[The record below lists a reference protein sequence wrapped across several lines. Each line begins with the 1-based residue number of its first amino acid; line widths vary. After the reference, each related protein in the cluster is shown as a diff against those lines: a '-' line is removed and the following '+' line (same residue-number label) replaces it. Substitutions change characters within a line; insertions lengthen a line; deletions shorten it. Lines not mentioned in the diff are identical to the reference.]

1 MVQSNAKSVKGYL
14 DELPEERREVVA
26 AVREVVLR
34 NLPAGYREEMNWG
47 MITWSIPLESY
58 PETYNGQPLCYAA
71 LAAQKNYYSLYLMS
85 VYQASVQEGAL
96 REAFRK
102 AGKKLDIGK
111 CCIRFRSLDD
121 LSLEAVGREVGS
133 MPVDEYIARYEASRQ
148 GMKSRKPARK
158 K

>member
-47 MITWSIPLESY
+47 MITWSIPLERY

-71 LAAQKNYYSLYLMS
+71 LAAQKNHYSLYLMS

-133 MPVDEYIARYEASRQ
+133 VTVDEYIARYEASRRE
-148 GMKSRKPARK
+148 MKSRKPARK

>member
-1 MVQSNAKSVKGYL
+1 MVQSSAASVTGYL
-14 DELPEERREVVA
+14 EELPAERRAVVA

-34 NLPAGYREEMNWG
+34 HLPPGYQEEMNWG
-47 MITWSIPLESY
+47 MITWSIPLERY

-85 VYQASVQEGAL
+85 VYQDSAEEGAL

-111 CCIRFRSLDD
+111 CCIRFRSVDD
-121 LSLEAVGREVGS
+121 LVLDAVGREVAS
-133 MPVDEYIARYEASRQ
+133 VSVDAYITRYEASRRLV
-148 GMKSRKPARK
+148 KSRKPARK